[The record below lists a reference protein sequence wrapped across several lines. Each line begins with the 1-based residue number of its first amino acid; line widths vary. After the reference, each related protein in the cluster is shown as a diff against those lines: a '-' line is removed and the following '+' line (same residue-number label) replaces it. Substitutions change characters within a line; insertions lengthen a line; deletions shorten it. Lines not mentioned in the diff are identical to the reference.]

1 MGISSSEVF
10 DGKKILEFGD
20 WIGAPVTGKINFEEG
35 STFGTQPGDRALF
48 MVNLARLRQIPTREL
63 YLQDADSLPWNFVDR
78 IDRGLREFKQHHGLI
93 DYTDMLERFTESTW
107 IPDLDVVIVDEAQDL
122 SPLQWQ
128 VVGRIASKA
137 RRVVVA
143 GDDDQAIYRW
153 AGADP
158 AHMGGIRGDRRILNQ
173 SYRVPA
179 SVQNIARELISRTTG
194 GVIKSWNPRPVSG
207 RVDRVGKIEQID
219 LTSKDILILARNFS
233 YLSEVQSMLRHRGIP
248 FSYRG
253 TPAIPWEIISI
264 ITDWEK
270 LRSGDSLDVDRVRKI
285 LSYMGVSV
293 DAKYRKLPG
302 VRGELGLGELTTKH
316 GVKTT
321 AIWHEALDKLPHQ
334 EKMFMLA
341 ARRNGESLNR
351 EPRVR
356 LSTIHGSKGGQA
368 DHVVILTD
376 MAPRT
381 KKEQYKHP
389 DDETRVWYVGVT
401 RAKERLTIVDPSS
414 SNFFNL

>member
-1 MGISSSEVF
+1 MF

-20 WIGAPVTGKINFEEG
+20 WIGTEVTGKINFEEG

-48 MVNLARLRQIPTREL
+48 MVNLARLRQISTRDL
-63 YLQDADSLPWNFVDR
+63 YLEDADGLPWNFVDR
-78 IDRGLREFKQHHGLI
+78 IDRGLREFKRHHGLV
-93 DYTDMLERFTESTW
+93 DYTDMLERFVESSW
-107 IPDLDVVIVDEAQDL
+107 KPDLDVVIVDEAQDL

-128 VVGRIASKA
+128 VVDRVASGA

-143 GDDDQAIYRW
+143 GDDDQAIYHW
-153 AGADP
+153 AGADS
-158 AHMGGIRGDRRILNQ
+158 AHMGRLRGDRRILSQ

-179 SVQNIARELISRTTG
+179 SIQSVARGLIGRTTG
-194 GVIKSWNPRPVSG
+194 GVIKSWNPRPVAG
-207 RVDRVGKIEQID
+207 RVDRVGKIEQTD
-219 LTSKDILILARNFS
+219 LTSQDVLILSRNFS
-233 YLSEVQSMLRHRGIP
+233 YLSEVQSMLRNRGIP
-248 FSYRG
+248 YSYRG
-253 TPAIPWEIISI
+253 TPAISWDIISVVN
-264 ITDWEK
+264 DWER
-270 LRSGDSLDVDRVRKI
+270 LRKGDRLDVDRVRNI
-285 LSYMGVSV
+285 LSYMGSPV
-293 DAKYRKLPG
+293 DAKHRKLHG
-302 VRGELGLGELTTKH
+302 VRGDIGLSELLKNH
-316 GVKTT
+316 GVRTT
-321 AIWHEALDKLPHQ
+321 AIWHEALDRLPHQ
-334 EKMFMLA
+334 DKMFMLA

-368 DHVVILTD
+368 DHVILLSD

-381 KKEQYKHP
+381 KREQYKHP

>member
-1 MGISSSEVF
+1 MF

-20 WIGAPVTGKINFEEG
+20 WIGTEVTGKINFEEG

-48 MVNLARLRQIPTREL
+48 MVNLARLRQISTRDL
-63 YLQDADSLPWNFVDR
+63 YLEDADGLPWNFVDR
-78 IDRGLREFKQHHGLI
+78 IDRGLREFKRHHGLF
-93 DYTDMLERFTESTW
+93 DYTDMLERFVESAW
-107 IPDLDVVIVDEAQDL
+107 KPDLDVVIVDEAQDL

-128 VVGRIASKA
+128 VVDRVASGS
-137 RRVVVA
+137 RRVVIA

-153 AGADP
+153 AGADS
-158 AHMGGIRGDRRILNQ
+158 AHMGRLRGDRRILSQ

-179 SVQNIARELISRTTG
+179 SVQSVARGVIGRTTG

-207 RVDRVGKIEQID
+207 RVDRVGKIEQAD
-219 LTSKDILILARNFS
+219 LTSQDILILARNFS
-233 YLSEVQSMLRHRGIP
+233 YLSEVQSMLRNRGIP
-248 FSYRG
+248 YSYRG
-253 TPAIPWEIISI
+253 TPAISWDI
-264 ITDWEK
+264 ITVVNDWEK
-270 LRSGDSLDVDRVRKI
+270 LRKGDRLDVDRVRKV
-285 LSYMGVSV
+285 LSYMGSSV
-293 DAKYRKLPG
+293 DAKHRKLPG
-302 VRGELGLGELTTKH
+302 VRGELGLRELLNGH
-316 GVKTT
+316 GVRTS
-321 AIWHEALDKLPHQ
+321 AIWHEALDRLPYQ

-341 ARRNGESLNR
+341 ARRNGESLNK

-368 DHVVILTD
+368 DHVILLSD

-381 KKEQYKHP
+381 KKEQFKHP